1 MMVSLTKRYRFSA
14 SHRLHNEGLSTEEN
28 SRVFGKCNSP
38 YGHGHNYIVEVT
50 LRGPIDPSTGMVMDL
65 GLLDQTVQQEVLD
78 RFDHTYLNLD
88 VPNFQGRVPTTEN
101 LCVEIYNLLRGR
113 LEAAEGNAH
122 LEKVR
127 LEETSSNSFE
137 YSGVTANKSEQAMRE
152 KR

>member
-1 MMVSLTKRYRFSA
+1 MVLLTKRYRFSA
-14 SHRLHNEGLSTEEN
+14 SHRLHNEGLSAEEN

-50 LRGPIDPSTGMVMDL
+50 VSGPVDAATGMVMDL
-65 GLLDQTVQQEVLD
+65 GLLDQAVEQEVLS

-88 VPNFQGRVPTTEN
+88 VPNFEGKVPTTEN
-101 LCVEIYNLLRGR
+101 LCVEIYNLLRPKVDGGQGSAR
-113 LEAAEGNAH
+113 

-137 YSGVTANKSEQAMRE
+137 YSGAENRAAATRE
-152 KR
+152 K

>member
-1 MMVSLTKRYRFSA
+1 MVSLTRRYRFSA
-14 SHRLHNEGLSTEEN
+14 SHRLHNEVLSAEEN

-50 LRGPIDPSTGMVMDL
+50 VRGPVDAATGMVMDL
-65 GLLDQTVQQEVLD
+65 GMLDQAVEKEVVD

-88 VPNFQGRVPTTEN
+88 VPNFHGKVPTTEN
-101 LCVEIYNLLRGR
+101 LCVEIYNLLRAKLNGR
-113 LEAAEGNAH
+113 KGGAQ

-137 YSGVTANKSEQAMRE
+137 YSGAAGPELAHRE

>member
-1 MMVSLTKRYRFSA
+1 MVSLTKRYRFSA
-14 SHRLHNEGLSTEEN
+14 SHRLHNEVLSAAEN

-38 YGHGHNYIVEVT
+38 YGHGHNYVVEVT
-50 LRGPIDPSTGMVMDL
+50 VRGPVDPSTGMVMDL
-65 GLLDQTVQQEVLD
+65 GMLDQAVEQEVID

-88 VPNFQGRVPTTEN
+88 VPNFEGKVPTTEN
-101 LCVEIYNLLRGR
+101 LCVEIYNLLRSR
-113 LEAAEGNAH
+113 LGGANGSAR

-137 YSGVTANKSEQAMRE
+137 YAGTAEENPGSTMRE

>member
-1 MMVSLTKRYRFSA
+1 MVSLTRRYRFSA
-14 SHRLHNEGLSTEEN
+14 SHRLHNEALSAEQN

-50 LRGPIDPSTGMVMDL
+50 VRGPVDVATGMVMDL
-65 GLLDQTVQQEVLD
+65 AALDHAVEQQVLD

-88 VPNFQGRVPTTEN
+88 VPNFKGKVPTTEN
-101 LCVEIYNLLRGR
+101 LCVEIYNLLRA
-113 LEAAEGNAH
+113 EIESAEGNAR

-137 YSGVTANKSEQAMRE
+137 YAGAAAGHAGPAMRE

>member
-14 SHRLHNEGLSTEEN
+14 SHRLHNEALSAEQN

-50 LRGPIDPSTGMVMDL
+50 VRGPVDPSTGMVMDL
-65 GLLDQTVQQEVLD
+65 GLLDRAVEQEVLE

-88 VPNFQGRVPTTEN
+88 VPNFEGKVPTTEN
-101 LCVEIYNLLRGR
+101 LCVEIYNLLRPKLDAGQGNGR
-113 LEAAEGNAH
+113 LA
-122 LEKVR
+122 KVR

-137 YSGVTANKSEQAMRE
+137 YTGAPAENRVEAMRD
-152 KR
+152 KK

>member
-1 MMVSLTKRYRFSA
+1 MVSLTKRYRFSA
-14 SHRLHNEGLSTEEN
+14 SHRLHNERLGAEEN

-50 LRGPIDPSTGMVMDL
+50 VCGPVDPATGMVMDL
-65 GLLDQTVQQEVLD
+65 GLLDQAVEQEVLD

-88 VPNFQGRVPTTEN
+88 VANFEGKVPTTEN
-101 LCVEIYNLLRGR
+101 LCVEIYNLLRPKLSGGQGS
-113 LEAAEGNAH
+113 AE

-137 YSGVTANKSEQAMRE
+137 YSGAAAENRAAAMRE

>member
-1 MMVSLTKRYRFSA
+1 MVSLTKRYRFSA
-14 SHRLHNEGLSTEEN
+14 SHRLHNEGLSAEEN

-50 LRGPIDPSTGMVMDL
+50 VCGPVDPATGMVMDL
-65 GLLDQTVQQEVLD
+65 GLLDQAVEKEVLD

-88 VPNFQGRVPTTEN
+88 VPNFEGKVPTTEN
-101 LCVEIYNLLRGR
+101 LCVEIYNLLRAKLDG
-113 LEAAEGNAH
+113 ANGNAR

-137 YSGVTANKSEQAMRE
+137 YAGAAGGPEQATRE

>member
-1 MMVSLTKRYRFSA
+1 MVSLTKRYRFSA
-14 SHRLHNEGLSTEEN
+14 SHRLHNEGLSAQEN

-50 LRGPIDPSTGMVMDL
+50 VRGPVDPSTGMVMDL
-65 GLLDQTVQQEVLD
+65 GLLDQAVEREVLD

-88 VPNFQGRVPTTEN
+88 VPNFKGKVPTTEN
-101 LCVEIYNLLRGR
+101 LCVEIYDLLRSR
-113 LEAAEGNAH
+113 LNGAKGSAQ

-137 YSGVTANKSEQAMRE
+137 YSGAAENPAVATRE

>member
-1 MMVSLTKRYRFSA
+1 MVSLTKRYHFSA
-14 SHRLHNEGLSTEEN
+14 SHRLHNEALSATEN
-28 SRVFGKCNSP
+28 SRIFGKCNSP

-50 LRGPIDPSTGMVMDL
+50 VRGPVDPSTGMVMDL
-65 GLLDQTVQQEVLD
+65 GLLDQAVEQEVLD

-88 VPNFQGRVPTTEN
+88 VPNFEGKVPTTEN
-101 LCVEIYNLLRGR
+101 LCVEIYNLLRAR
-113 LEAAEGNAH
+113 LGGADGSAQ

-137 YSGVTANKSEQAMRE
+137 YAGTAEENPGSAMRE

>member
-1 MMVSLTKRYRFSA
+1 MVSLTKRYRFSA
-14 SHRLHNEGLSTEEN
+14 SHRLHNQVLSAEEN

-50 LRGPIDPSTGMVMDL
+50 VRGPVDPATGFVMDL
-65 GLLDQTVQQEVLD
+65 GVLDQAVEREVMD

-88 VPNFQGRVPTTEN
+88 VPNFQGKVPTTEN
-101 LCVEIYNLLRGR
+101 LCVEIYNLLRARIDGTNGSAR
-113 LEAAEGNAH
+113 

-137 YSGVTANKSEQAMRE
+137 YAGGATDCPERA
-152 KR
+152 

>member
-14 SHRLHNEGLSTEEN
+14 SHRLHNEALGEEEN
-28 SRVFGKCNSP
+28 RRVFGKCNSP

-50 LRGPIDPSTGMVMDL
+50 VCGPVNPATGMVMDPRL
-65 GLLDQTVQQEVLD
+65 MDCAVEKEVLD
-78 RFDHTYLNLD
+78 RFGHTYLNVD
-88 VPNFQGRVPTTEN
+88 VPNFQGKVPTTEN
-101 LCVEIYNLLRGR
+101 LCVEIYNLLRPK
-113 LEAAEGNAH
+113 LESTEGGAR

-137 YSGVTANKSEQAMRE
+137 YSGTEDDAGQGMRE

>member
-1 MMVSLTKRYRFSA
+1 MVSLTKRYRFSA
-14 SHRLHNEGLSTEEN
+14 SHRLHNEGLSAEEN

-50 LRGPIDPSTGMVMDL
+50 VSGPVDPATGMVMDL
-65 GLLDQTVQQEVLD
+65 GLLDQAVEQEVLD

-88 VPNFQGRVPTTEN
+88 VPNFEGKVPTTEN
-101 LCVEIYNLLRGR
+101 LCVEIYNLLRGK
-113 LEAAEGNAH
+113 LGGGQGSAQ

-137 YSGVTANKSEQAMRE
+137 FAGAADNHTAAARE